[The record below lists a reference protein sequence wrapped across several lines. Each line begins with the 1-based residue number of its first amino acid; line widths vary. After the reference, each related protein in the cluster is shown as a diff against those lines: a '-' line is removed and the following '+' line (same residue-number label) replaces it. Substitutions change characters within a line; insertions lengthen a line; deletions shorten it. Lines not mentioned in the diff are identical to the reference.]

1 MLWRKYEMLGVDI
14 VSVRYTV
21 CRVTKA
27 QNISQHMMRFLMT
40 CAAQRFHFQY
50 SEIAMIRSG
59 DKGAGTYDVPG
70 VSGSAIKRCISPLPP
85 QNHATI
91 SRLHHVHQW

>member
-14 VSVRYTV
+14 VSVRYMPGN
-21 CRVTKA
+21 KA
-27 QNISQHMMRFLMT
+27 PEHQPTYDSFFLT

-50 SEIAMIRSG
+50 SKIAMIRSG
-59 DKGAGTYDVPG
+59 DKGAGTYDVP
-70 VSGSAIKRCISPLPP
+70 VPGSAIKRCISPLSP

-91 SRLHHVHQW
+91 SRLHHVHQ